1 MLLYK
6 LAKNRVLPLICPGL
20 RRGLGRVGNWE
31 ERKLS
36 LLIKLGKQWM
46 LSFVSI

>member
-1 MLLYK
+1 MGKVMFFYK
-6 LAKNRVLPLICPGL
+6 LVKNRVLFLICLGL

-36 LLIKLGKQWM
+36 LFIKLGK
-46 LSFVSI
+46 